1 MLPSLP
7 PNARFVPSKTVK
19 RVLDG
24 PGDYW
29 EKFKKAY
36 PGSLTVTRISP
47 VAFSADGTQAM
58 VYLGW
63 QGGPLFG
70 QGSTFILFFSEGAWR
85 VAYEIRNWLS

>member
-7 PNARFVPSKTVK
+7 PHARFVPKKTLK
-19 RVLDG
+19 RVLNG
-24 PGDYW
+24 PGDW
-29 EKFKKAY
+29 ENFKKAY
-36 PGSLTVTRISP
+36 PGFRTVTTISP

-70 QGSTFILFFSEGAWR
+70 QGSTFILFFSEGAWG
-85 VAYEIRNWLS
+85 VAYEISHWLS